1 MRRHMDGG
9 TPRSGPFI
17 PVAVGGMICVVICL
31 FLAWMLVAAEPTR
44 LDAALLRFVAEHRTR
59 WLTKTMQVVTWL
71 GSRWILGPLVIV
83 VGGIFVLGRRDW
95 RPGSRLVAALVGA
108 AGLHSLL
115 GHVVARPRPP
125 ARLWIDA
132 YTGPSF
138 PSLHAT
144 LTIAVYGMLSAILAH
159 DRSPRT
165 RVLIWSLAGLVTLTV
180 GASRIYPGAHWP
192 SDILGGYALGGAWLS
207 FLVALTFVFRI
218 PPEHP

>member
-1 MRRHMDGG
+1 MDGG

-17 PVAVGGMICVVICL
+17 PVAVGGMICAGICAL
-31 FLAWMLVAAEPTR
+31 LAWIVTATEPTR
-44 LDAALLRFVAEHRTR
+44 LDGVLLRFVAEHRTR
-59 WLTKTMQVVTWL
+59 WLTKSMQVVTWL

-165 RVLIWSLAGLVTLTV
+165 QVLIWSLAGLVTLTV
-180 GASRIYPGAHWP
+180 GASRVYLGAHWP
-192 SDILGGYALGGAWLS
+192 TDILGGYALGAAWLS